1 MPIAVFQ
8 DNINS
13 EYGEGQIK
21 NVANK
26 IEKYSSRNSKIFII
40 ENI

>member
-1 MPIAVFQ
+1 MLITIFK

-13 EYGEGQIK
+13 QYGERQIK